1 MYLSQWI
8 PKTFARYTRYKI
20 SLFKLSACFRL
31 SLYQIRHF
39 IVQTICMFSSIV
51 IPDTTFHCSN
61 YLHVFVYRYTR
72 YEISLFKLSA
82 CFRLSLYQIQNFI
95 VQTICMFSSIR
106 WRPRVI
112 CTTIIWNG
120 KDKCTKRSRAA
131 RMLLDS
137 VQNYICKRQTP
148 RVSRCSSGVCL
159 FVLSLSKGITYL
171 RSMPIWFIVLNLF
184 RSIVKSSSYSLLETA
199 NA

>member
-1 MYLSQWI
+1 
-8 PKTFARYTRYKI
+8 
-20 SLFKLSACFRL
+20 
-31 SLYQIRHF
+31 
-39 IVQTICMFSSIV
+39 MFSFIV
-51 IPDTTFHCSN
+51 IPDTKFHCSNYLNVSDIVIPDTKFHCPN

-82 CFRLSLYQIQNFI
+82 WFRLSLYQIRNFI

-159 FVLSLSKGITYL
+159 FVVSLSKGITFL